1 MNKKLRLV
9 LIGLFLSVSFS
20 AYFFSGCAGKK
31 AIGELPKISSGE
43 LLDSLIA
50 QDTLLKT
57 FHIRGKGKFLAGD
70 KENNFAMSLIARRAN
85 KLHLRV
91 VGPLGISV
99 AVLWLCGQ
107 DSLCIFIPSKAT
119 VLVEP
124 LGEEIPDVI
133 LPPSAPVMLDMFCG
147 MAPIY
152 RFSDSLQNFE
162 RTSDGYYL
170 TFKKNGEVLIALA
183 KPNPWHVEEF
193 QWVRTANTNEQVDVK
208 FSKGKIRDGI
218 WRPQKIEITAP
229 ALGQKLTATIKKDRL
244 NIEIPDSMFT
254 PEIPPKARWQ
264 SAF

>member
-1 MNKKLRLV
+1 MYKNLGLAV
-9 LIGLFLSVSFS
+9 LLFFLLLLLSV
-20 AYFFSGCAGKK
+20 YFFSGCAAQKT
-31 AIGELPKISSGE
+31 IGELPRISSGE
-43 LLDSLIA
+43 LLDSLIV

-70 KENNFAMSLIARRAN
+70 KEDNFAMSLVASRPN
-85 KLHLRV
+85 KFHLRI

-107 DSLCIFIPSKAT
+107 DSLCVFIPSKAT

-124 LGEEIPDVI
+124 LGAEIPDVI

-162 RTSDGYYL
+162 KSSDGYYL
-170 TFKKNGEVLIALA
+170 TFKKNDEVLIALA
-183 KPNPWHVEEF
+183 KPNPWHIEEF
-193 QWVRTANTNEQVDVK
+193 QWVRTTNTNEQVDVK
-208 FSKGKIRDGI
+208 FSKGEVRDGI
-218 WRPQKIEITAP
+218 WRPKKIEITAP
-229 ALGQKLTATIKKDRL
+229 ALGQRLTATIKKDNL
-244 NIEIPDSMFT
+244 NIEIPDSMFI
-254 PEIPPKARWQ
+254 PKIPPKARWQ